1 MLIRKFSFS
10 NQEEGAPLF
19 SKNAHFVNFK
29 WRRKIH
35 TPHENTIMNDMIIK
49 ITGILILNYKKTRFG
64 EEKVFPKT

>member
-1 MLIRKFSFS
+1 LPQGNGELEM
-10 NQEEGAPLF
+10 
-19 SKNAHFVNFK
+19 HK

-49 ITGILILNYKKTRFG
+49 ITGISILNYKKTRFG